1 MTILNYTEDHH
12 RFRERFEKFCKEE
25 LTPFVDQWEAEH
37 IVPKSKWK
45 QMGENGFLC
54 TEVPKEYGG
63 PGGDFL
69 HSVIIAEE
77 LVKTEHMGIMAP
89 LHSDIVV
96 PYISTF
102 GSEEIKHKYLPG
114 CASGDCI
121 SAIAMTE
128 PGAGSDVASMEMTA
142 VEDGDDVV
150 INGSK
155 TFISNGVN
163 CDIVIVAAKDPSISN
178 PHKAI
183 SLYLIEDGTKGF
195 EHDKKLEKMGMHSQD
210 TAELFFT
217 DCRIPKSNIIGEKGN
232 GFIQLMQ
239 KLQQER
245 LVCSIQAIAGVEHVL
260 EKTVN
265 YFRNSDAAVGS
276 IKAEQ
281 AVQFELAEMTAES
294 RILRAF
300 IDQLILGHMNKEN
313 VIIETSIAKYRTSE
327 ALNSIINRCL
337 GFSGDYGLSEKNT
350 LVRMAR
356 DARVQTIYAGTNEVM
371 KSIIAK
377 SLGL

>member
-1 MTILNYTEDHH
+1 MTILDYSEDHH
-12 RFRERFEKFCKEE
+12 QFRKRFGKFCQEE
-25 LTPFVDQWEAEH
+25 ITPYIDQWESEH

-45 QMGENGFLC
+45 QMGKNGFLC

-63 PGGDFL
+63 VGGDFL

-77 LVKTEHMGIMAP
+77 LMKTEHMGIMAP

-96 PYISTF
+96 PYITTF
-102 GSEEIKHKYLPG
+102 GSEEIKRKYLPG

-121 SAIAMTE
+121 AAVAMTE

-150 INGSK
+150 LNGSK

-163 CDIVIVAAKDPSISN
+163 CDIVIVAAKDPSVDN
-178 PHKAI
+178 THKAI

-195 EHDKKLEKMGMHSQD
+195 EHGKQLEKMGMHSQD

-217 DCRIPKSNIIGEKGN
+217 DCRIPKNNIIGEKGN

-245 LVCSIQAIAGVEHVL
+245 LVCSVQAIAGVEHVL
-260 EKTVN
+260 EKTVTQL
-265 YFRNSDAAVGS
+265 RKPSDDANAMT
-276 IKAEQ
+276 ADQ
-281 AVQFELAEMTAES
+281 ATQFELAEITAES
-294 RILRAF
+294 KILRAF
-300 IDQLILGHMNKEN
+300 IDQLILSHMKKEN
-313 VIIETSIAKYRTSE
+313 VVIETSIAKYRTSE
-327 ALNSIINRCL
+327 ALNNVINTCL
-337 GFSGDYGLSEKNT
+337 GFFGDYGVSEKNT

-356 DARVQTIYAGTNEVM
+356 DSRVQTIYAGTNEVM

-377 SLGL
+377 SLGI